1 MPEHSSQSNGL
12 HTGMN
17 APRSGFCK
25 VKTTG
30 EVIQTEEGSHLPPDP
45 QSRDSTEW
53 EFVGEQA
60 PSEYRGR

>member
-17 APRSGFCK
+17 ASRSAFYK
-25 VKTTG
+25 AKTTG

>member
-1 MPEHSSQSNGL
+1 MPEHSEQL

-17 APRSGFCK
+17 APRSGFYK
-25 VKTTG
+25 AKTTG
-30 EVIQTEEGSHLPPDP
+30 EVIQTEEGHHLPPDP
-45 QSRDSTEW
+45 QSRESTEW